1 MGQLIKNINI
11 ALIII
16 IFFTLG
22 DASTVN
28 LSTTMRQSSKIK
40 SKNGQ
45 WSNSTYNDAWDNVD
59 LDAIN
64 PEEDQTV
71 KEIDHIAKET
81 TPMSSKAQTD

>member
-1 MGQLIKNINI
+1 
-11 ALIII
+11 
-16 IFFTLG
+16 
-22 DASTVN
+22 
-28 LSTTMRQSSKIK
+28 
-40 SKNGQ
+40 
-45 WSNSTYNDAWDNVD
+45 